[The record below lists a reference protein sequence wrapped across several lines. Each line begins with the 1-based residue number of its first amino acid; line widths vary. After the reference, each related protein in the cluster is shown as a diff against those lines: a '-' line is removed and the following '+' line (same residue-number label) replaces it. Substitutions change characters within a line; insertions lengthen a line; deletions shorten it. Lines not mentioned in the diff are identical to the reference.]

1 MPADLCAT
9 LRRCSRVDSAT
20 LNLRPD
26 EVDSE
31 SAGAMAPSSELPG
44 CLLGKACFLS
54 GMSHILRCRQIHKVE
69 TGLACLPVC

>member
-1 MPADLCAT
+1 MHVHSSCLLPAWPGSMPADLCAT

-31 SAGAMAPSSELPG
+31 SWRHGSF
-44 CLLGKACFLS
+44 K
-54 GMSHILRCRQIHKVE
+54 
-69 TGLACLPVC
+69 